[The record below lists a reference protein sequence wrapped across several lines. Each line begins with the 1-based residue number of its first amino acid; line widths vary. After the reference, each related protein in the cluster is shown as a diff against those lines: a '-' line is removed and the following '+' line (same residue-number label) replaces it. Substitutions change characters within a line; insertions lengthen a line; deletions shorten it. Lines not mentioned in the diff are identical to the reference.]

1 MAMEPLDALATAS
14 ATFTAVLDKVRSD
27 ELATATPCE
36 EWDVRGLLTHVLIG
50 DLMTGELLDGASQ
63 EEARALWDQE
73 FGDDLIDRC
82 RRSVVDQWIRMRA
95 VDDWDVVV
103 HHMVGDVPASQLLQF
118 RTGDLTLHAWDLAR
132 AIGADVAIP
141 DDLAERIYESLLP
154 MAPFIGEIGVFGT
167 GPSGTV
173 PDDAPITL
181 RLLDLTGR
189 RP

>member
-1 MAMEPLDALATAS
+1 MEPLDALAAAS
-14 ATFTAVLDKVRSD
+14 STFTGVLDRVRP
-27 ELATATPCE
+27 EHLAATTPCD
-36 EWDVRGLLTHVLIG
+36 EWDVRGLLAHVLIG
-50 DLMTGELLDGASQ
+50 DLMTGELLDGATQ

-82 RRSVVDQWIRMRA
+82 RASVADQLTRMRA

-103 HHMVGDVPASQLLQF
+103 HHVVGDVPASQLVQF

-132 AIGADVAIP
+132 AVGTDVVIP
-141 DDLAERIYESLLP
+141 DDLAERIYEDLLP
-154 MAPFIGEIGVFGT
+154 MAPFIGQIGVFGT

-181 RLLDLTGR
+181 RLLDFTGR